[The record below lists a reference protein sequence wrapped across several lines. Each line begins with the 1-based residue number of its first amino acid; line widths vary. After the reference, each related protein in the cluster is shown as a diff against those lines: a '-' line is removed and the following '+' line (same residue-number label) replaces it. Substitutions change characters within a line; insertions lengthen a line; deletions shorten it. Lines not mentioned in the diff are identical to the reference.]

1 MVIGNFHG
9 MLLDK
14 ALWTD
19 AYTFDPERFLRDGKI
34 VIPEHFHPFGLGKH
48 RCMGET
54 MAKSNLFLFITTLF
68 QTFDF
73 LIPDAHPVP
82 SAALLDGATPSVR
95 QYTALIQY
103 R

>member
-14 ALWTD
+14 TLWND
-19 AYTFDPERFLRDGKI
+19 ADTFRPERFIRNGKPF
-34 VIPEHFHPFGLGKH
+34 VPDHFHPFGLGKH
-48 RCMGET
+48 RCMGEI

-68 QTFDF
+68 QNFNF
-73 LIPDAHPVP
+73 LIPDGHPVP
-82 SAALLDGATPSVR
+82 SSALLDGATPSVR